1 MSEVIVSRK
10 DTLDSLAK
18 HIYQFDHSY
27 MYSDDP
33 SVWRNGRENENNL
46 REYIK
51 EAQLTESEKDYI
63 TELLISKWNSHRSTS
78 WEESMKVDSF
88 YQNSMMSFLNS

>member
-1 MSEVIVSRK
+1 MSEITISRK
-10 DTLDSLAK
+10 DALGSIAN

-33 SVWRNGRENENNL
+33 SVRRNGHENENNL
-46 REYIK
+46 REYVK

-63 TELLISKWNSHRSTS
+63 TELLISKWNSHRSRS